1 MPEECNKV
9 AVGSLSVGE
18 NPEGLVIII
27 PGVSVVGGGGEAPL
41 GLGIAW
47 EGSLNRWKL

>member
-1 MPEECNKV
+1 MPEEHSEA

-27 PGVSVVGGGGEAPL
+27 PGVSVVVGRHLLAL
-41 GLGIAW
+41 A
-47 EGSLNRWKL
+47 